1 MRCSALIQHEAAQ
14 KGYLERNILDLAGKP
29 LIAHSIDVALATPSI
44 KRVFVSTDDEEIAE
58 TARNYGAE
66 VPFLRP
72 LELALDITTDFPVF
86 DHFVGYLD
94 KEGLSCDAIV
104 HLRPTCPL
112 RKADVL
118 ELAIQ
123 TFLEA
128 IELQY
133 TSLRSVSVPK
143 ETPYKMWRLDEDRLE
158 PLLTVPGVAEPFN
171 EPRQTLPQILWQ
183 NGYVDIYRADVIREL
198 KSCGGSKSE
207 VLLPQLKYLISI
219 ILRL

>member
-1 MRCSALIQHEAAQ
+1 MTRKSLRQW
-14 KGYLERNILDLAGKP
+14 
-29 LIAHSIDVALATPSI
+29 
-44 KRVFVSTDDEEIAE
+44 
-58 TARNYGAE
+58 NYGAE

-171 EPRQTLPQILWQ
+171 EPTNLA
-183 NGYVDIYRADVIREL
+183 ADPL
-198 KSCGGSKSE
+198 AKWLC
-207 VLLPQLKYLISI
+207 
-219 ILRL
+219 